1 MALPRAN
8 ETRPK
13 AGGFIEN
20 RSIAL
25 KLQGP
30 RLLVEIPS
38 NTDAMRRDR
47 LALAKRWR
55 MEARA
60 IFTHYLAS
68 NYRVEDFIRPGPDTS
83 GRCFYVLCR
92 TKRESAA
99 YQ

>member
-1 MALPRAN
+1 MMSSII
-8 ETRPK
+8 
-13 AGGFIEN
+13 GGEIC
-20 RSIAL
+20 A
-25 KLQGP
+25 QGP
-30 RLLVEIPS
+30 EGS
-38 NTDAMRRDR
+38 YNMRRDR

-55 MEARA
+55 MEART

-68 NYRVEDFIRPGPDTS
+68 NYRVDDFIRPGPDTS

>member
-38 NTDAMRRDR
+38 NTDTMQKEA
-47 LALAKRWR
+47 LPLAKRWR
-55 MEARA
+55 METRK
-60 IFTHYLAS
+60 IFTGYLS
-68 NYRVEDFIRPGPDTS
+68 EGCFVEEFIPPGTETD
-83 GRCFYVLCR
+83 GRCFYVLRR
-92 TKRESAA
+92 TRGR
-99 YQ
+99 